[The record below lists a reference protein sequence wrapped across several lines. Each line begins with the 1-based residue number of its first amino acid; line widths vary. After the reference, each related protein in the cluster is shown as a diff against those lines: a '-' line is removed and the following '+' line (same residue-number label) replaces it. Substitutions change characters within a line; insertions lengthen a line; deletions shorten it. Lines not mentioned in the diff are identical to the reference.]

1 MITLLFIWSG
11 VALLLLRVFYGV
23 LFVVHSW
30 PKIKDLMQN
39 AKNFEMMG
47 FRPGLL
53 WGSTAAL
60 LEFFGGLAI
69 IAGLFTQA
77 LGFLLAIEMMVA
89 VTWRVRKKHKFVGGY
104 ELELALIFIGLILA
118 TMGGGVYAIDNF
130 LQFLTY

>member
-11 VALLLLRVFYGV
+11 VALLLLRIFYGV
-23 LFVVHSW
+23 LFVAHGW

-39 AKNFEMMG
+39 AKNFEGMG

-53 WGSTAAL
+53 WGTVVAL

-77 LGFLLAIEMMVA
+77 LGLLLAIEMMVA
-89 VTWRVRKKHKFVGGY
+89 AVWRIRKKHKFVGGY
-104 ELELALIFIGLILA
+104 ELDLALVLIGLILA
-118 TMGGGVYAIDNF
+118 TLGGGIYAIDNF
-130 LQFLTY
+130 LQFLSY